1 MRTCMEDRIRA
12 AVTGLRNLPLH
23 STAQNRVWLEI
34 VQLSL
39 DLLAWM
45 PMLTLTGQARPSEPR
60 RLCFRLLFAAGRL
73 VTTGRS
79 RMLRLA
85 APWPR
90 NSGTRRDTRADGMP
104 SISHRKRNSPPTP
117 PTDPHARS
125 RLRTAITL
133 C

>member
-1 MRTCMEDRIRA
+1 MDRPA
-12 AVTGLRNLPLH
+12 QPPLH
-23 STAQNRVWLEI
+23 NTAQNRVWLEI
-34 VQLSL
+34 IQLSL

-60 RLCFRLLFAAGRL
+60 RLCFRLFFAAGRL

-85 APWPR
+85 GPLAPKQWNP
-90 NSGTRRDTRADGMP
+90 TRHSSRRHAQHQPQKAKRSTDSADGTSCKIEAEELP
-104 SISHRKRNSPPTP
+104 ITP
-117 PTDPHARS
+117 
-125 RLRTAITL
+125 